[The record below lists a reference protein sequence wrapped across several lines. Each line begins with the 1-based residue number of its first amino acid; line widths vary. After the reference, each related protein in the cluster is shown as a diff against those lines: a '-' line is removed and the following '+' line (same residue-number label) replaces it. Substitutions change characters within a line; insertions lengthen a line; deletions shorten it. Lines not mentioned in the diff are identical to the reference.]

1 MRYVPPFCL
10 EFSFHFEDEMF
21 LRREDFVTPR
31 PEREST
37 VHDTV
42 GVYKSTKCHIVVFW
56 RLKWEMINLWN
67 PESYK
72 T

>member
-42 GVYKSTKCHIVVFW
+42 GGIRVPSVI
-56 RLKWEMINLWN
+56 L
-67 PESYK
+67 
-72 T
+72 